1 MLSIC
6 IPIGAFFGVN
16 FIYLVSDLL
25 LKLIIAVFIIY
36 VGISSFSDKKSEFKE
51 IKSSVP
57 KNIVVGSVI
66 GLLSIP
72 LGIGGG
78 SFCVPYLRMLG
89 FDIRRAIGTS
99 AACGITISIASTILF
114 LIKDSVDSLNPNL
127 GIIYWPAVFWIS
139 MSSVFFARV
148 GANLSYRINEELL
161 KKIFGTVIILL
172 GILLLL
178 N

>member
-1 MLSIC
+1 M
-6 IPIGAFFGVN
+6 
-16 FIYLVSDLL
+16 
-25 LKLIIAVFIIY
+25 
-36 VGISSFSDKKSEFKE
+36 
-51 IKSSVP
+51 
-57 KNIVVGSVI
+57 
-66 GLLSIP
+66 SIP

-114 LIKDSVDSLNPNL
+114 LLKDSLDSLNPNL

-139 MSSVFFARV
+139 ISSVFFTRV
-148 GANLSYRINEELL
+148 GANMSYRINEELL
-161 KKIFGTVIILL
+161 KKIFGAVIILL
-172 GILLLL
+172 GILLFI